1 MRNIYTISFSTQY
14 FLFESICG
22 NILINIEGH
31 NEKKKI
37 MSCMIYDFRWYR

>member
-31 NEKKKI
+31 NEKKKNYV
-37 MSCMIYDFRWYR
+37 MYDIRL